1 MNINPN
7 AIGQDARSRMLQ
19 ILRNR
24 LGFSN
29 AYRAL
34 GISRAS
40 MRRYLNGLREIPD
53 EVVERLFSLLTREEI
68 ESALTAVDRLKSMGL
83 VKGDGSIDYS
93 LASQIIALAS
103 RDEYLKNLMLEF
115 VVREYREDLRKML
128 GISLSGVRLEWSDD
142 FENFLAERK
151 KRKKVKTEDTLKYYK
166 SIFLKYLEGKALS
179 EEVIEYVVNHEN
191 KWLRNVFRHYIQY
204 LFFKRKITPET
215 FGWIMEVVPS
225 RSYKMDVRP
234 YQIDMNEVKR
244 TLEFLKQNH
253 RLYYAL
259 YRLGI
264 EGGIR
269 IVHALRIVESW
280 NPNETVEIPD
290 IELITGRLVVF
301 KDKGFARYYVGLREG
316 VKRCEWAYMSLD
328 TLNLINEV
336 APKRSDK
343 RVVSLYAK
351 RNSLIM
357 PKFMRKVAWRLMIKA
372 MEREVAKFVQSR
384 FGELSVSEARYE
396 DLLTEADQA
405 YPSYLRLL
413 KEQFGEAL

>member
-1 MNINPN
+1 MEINVR
-7 AIGQDARSRMLQ
+7 AIGQDARLRMLQ
-19 ILRNR
+19 VLRNR

-29 AYRAL
+29 AYRTL
-34 GISRAS
+34 GISKPS
-40 MRRYLNGLREIPD
+40 MRRYLKGLREIPD
-53 EVVERLFSLLTREEI
+53 DVVEAMLKVLSKEEV
-68 ESALTAVDRLKSMGL
+68 ESALTAVDRLKSLGL
-83 VKGDGSIDYS
+83 VKEDGSIDYS

-142 FENFLAERK
+142 FENFMVERK
-151 KRKKVKTEDTLKYYK
+151 KRKKVKNKETLKYYK
-166 SIFLKYLEGKALS
+166 NIFQKNLENKVLS
-179 EEVIEYVVNHEN
+179 EELIEYVVNHEN
-191 KWLRNVFRHYIQY
+191 KWVRNVFRHYIQY
-204 LFFKRKITPET
+204 LFLKRKITAET

-234 YQIDMNEVKR
+234 YQIDINEVKK

-253 RLYYAL
+253 RLNYAL
-259 YRLGI
+259 YRLGV

-280 NPNETVEIPD
+280 NPNETVEIAN
-290 IELITGRLVVF
+290 IELITSRLVVF

-328 TLNLINEV
+328 TLNVINEV
-336 APKRSDK
+336 APEKKNK
-343 RVVSLYAK
+343 RVVSRFAK
-351 RNSLIM
+351 KNNLIM

-372 MEREVAKFVQSR
+372 MDREVAKFVQSR

-405 YPSYLRLL
+405 YPSYLKLL
-413 KEQFGEAL
+413 KEELGEAL